1 MIGIKKSA
9 HYILLI
15 IVLTITA
22 VCIYLIQYALFHK
35 PGETVYYLLQDLAF
49 VPVQAIIVTLVLDK
63 MINLVE
69 KQNKLK
75 KINVIISAFF
85 SEAGT
90 PILFAFAEQNE
101 NHHGF
106 SELLS
111 LSENTGRNPKIVKKS
126 VDGLEYHIQVTPE
139 KLEKLKG
146 VLADK
151 KSYLIS
157 LLENNNLMEHDT
169 FTDMLWAVF
178 HVADELQTRGNLGE
192 LTAADYAHLS
202 TDILRAY
209 KILILEW
216 LNYIKYLKAEYPFLY
231 TIAVRKNPFGDH
243 EGSPK

>member
-1 MIGIKKSA
+1 MTGIKKSA
-9 HYILLI
+9 NYILLI

-22 VCIYLIQYALFHK
+22 VCLYLIQYAIFHE
-35 PGETVYYLLQDLAF
+35 PGESVFLLLQDLAF
-49 VPVQAIIVTLVLDK
+49 VPVQAIIVTLVLERL
-63 MINLVE
+63 INLVE

-75 KINVIISAFF
+75 KTNVIISAFF

-90 PILFAFAEQNE
+90 PILFAFAEQNV
-101 NHHGF
+101 NHQGF
-106 SELLS
+106 PELLA
-111 LSENTGRNPKIVKKS
+111 LSENTDRNLKMVKKS
-126 VDGLEYHIQVTPE
+126 VDGFDYHIHVTPE

-146 VLADK
+146 ILADR

-157 LLENNNLMEHDT
+157 LLENNNLMEHDS

-178 HVADELQTRGNLGE
+178 HVADELQTRGNLEE

-216 LNYIKYLKAEYPFLY
+216 LSYIKYLKTEYPYLY
-231 TIAVRKNPFGDH
+231 TIAVRKNPFGDQ
-243 EGSPK
+243 EGNSK